1 MKNLVLPNSS
11 MNEGKF
17 KNCFKCEEKK
27 PPEGGI
33 EMGQKWMCANCWI
46 IKATRTTKGAGK

>member
-1 MKNLVLPNSS
+1 MKSLVLPNSS
-11 MNEGKF
+11 VNEGKF
-17 KNCFKCEEKK
+17 KSCFKCEERK

-46 IKATRTTKGAGK
+46 IKATRTTKGMKK